1 MKLKLAEIAQ
11 LFEELNGKLL
21 NSETGERSK
30 GVLSH
35 KLSVKVKYILVNEL
49 NKKLTEYVKEF
60 EEAQLS
66 IFKELGTQEENSYV
80 VPAEKREELQFQ
92 LLELSNIEK
101 FVEVPNIDVEELFN
115 VETETYFPILLDKLL
130 SKTEV

>member
-49 NKKLTEYVKEF
+49 NMLKNLKKHNY
-60 EEAQLS
+60 LS
-66 IFKELGTQEENSYV
+66 SKNLEH
-80 VPAEKREELQFQ
+80 KRKTVMLFLQKKGK
-92 LLELSNIEK
+92 NY
-101 FVEVPNIDVEELFN
+101 NFN
-115 VETETYFPILLDKLL
+115 Y
-130 SKTEV
+130 

>member
-49 NKKLTEYVKEF
+49 NKKLTEYVKEY

>member
-1 MKLKLAEIAQ
+1 MKLKLAEITQ

-49 NKKLTEYVKEF
+49 NKKLTEYVKEY

>member
-49 NKKLTEYVKEF
+49 NKKLTEYVKEY

-92 LLELSNIEK
+92 LLELSHIEK

>member
-101 FVEVPNIDVEELFN
+101 FVEVPNIDVKELFD

>member
-101 FVEVPNIDVEELFN
+101 FVEVPNIDVTELFD

>member
-101 FVEVPNIDVEELFN
+101 FVEVPNIDVTELFE

>member
-1 MKLKLAEIAQ
+1 MKLKLAEITQ

-49 NKKLTEYVKEF
+49 NKKLTEYVKEY

-66 IFKELGTQEENSYV
+66 IFKELGTQEENSYI

>member
-49 NKKLTEYVKEF
+49 NKKLTEYVKEY

-66 IFKELGTQEENSYV
+66 IFKELGTQEENSYI

>member
-49 NKKLTEYVKEF
+49 NKKLTEYVKEY

-66 IFKELGTQEENSYV
+66 IFKELVTQEENSYI